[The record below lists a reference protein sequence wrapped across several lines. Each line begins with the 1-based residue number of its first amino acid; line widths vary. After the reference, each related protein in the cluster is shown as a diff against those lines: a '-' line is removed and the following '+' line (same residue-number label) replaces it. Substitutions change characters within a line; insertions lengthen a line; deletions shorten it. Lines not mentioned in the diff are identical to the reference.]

1 MPLDTLPLSHLV
13 LWIDSHLE
21 GVRAQGQLGDV
32 DPQTVDVVVVD
43 VLAAGRDALRAVVLA
58 VVLGLDALAVVVLQA
73 EAGLVALGHAGAR
86 AVQDVE
92 VGEDL
97 LHHKK

>member
-1 MPLDTLPLSHLV
+1 MPLDAFPLSHLV

-32 DPQTVDVVVVD
+32 DPLAVDVVVVD

-58 VVLGLDALAVVVLQA
+58 VVFGI
-73 EAGLVALGHAGAR
+73 HA
-86 AVQDVE
+86 
-92 VGEDL
+92 
-97 LHHKK
+97 